1 MNKKEIQLKYSKK
14 IKLISKYNNYYYDK
28 NESIVSDQTY
38 DDLKKEILQLEIDY
52 NFLKSKKS
60 PSKVVGYRPSKNFK
74 KSLHKVPMLSLGNA
88 FSEEDLDNFEKKI
101 KNFLSLKEKN
111 EIYYNAEP
119 KIEEYLLH

>member
-52 NFLKSKKS
+52 NFLNSEKS
-60 PSKVVGYRPSKNFK
+60 PSKVVGHKPSKNF
-74 KSLHKVPMLSLGNA
+74 
-88 FSEEDLDNFEKKI
+88 I
-101 KNFLSLKEKN
+101 K
-111 EIYYNAEP
+111 
-119 KIEEYLLH
+119 